1 LGVSPA
7 SASVDA
13 HSLLLK
19 NEYSIVEKIFW
30 VTGKIKSYTIPY

>member
-1 LGVSPA
+1 MGYTPA

-19 NEYSIVEKIFW
+19 NINIPHDSQQRGTVENDMNH
-30 VTGKIKSYTIPY
+30 